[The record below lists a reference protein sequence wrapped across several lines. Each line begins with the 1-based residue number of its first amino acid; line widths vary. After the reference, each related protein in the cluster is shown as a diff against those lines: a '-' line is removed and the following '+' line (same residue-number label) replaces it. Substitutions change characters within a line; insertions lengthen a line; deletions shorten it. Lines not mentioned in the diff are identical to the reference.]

1 MLAINESK
9 RRPAQAGVTLIELII
24 VTAIVGI
31 LATAAVLPVIDYWQR
46 ETVIL
51 LADRLASALSLAQ
64 KTAQHRRVRTLL
76 TPRDASRG
84 WSSGWQ
90 LLEFAPDAGTAG
102 SVSRARTLLSEP
114 LPTAPTVQLHSNQPA
129 GALTYEPMGYSRISG
144 ATVTISSGRHRR
156 NVVIS
161 AAGRPR
167 VCKPNLNGD
176 C

>member
-1 MLAINESK
+1 MLAINKSK
-9 RRPAQAGVTLIELII
+9 RRPQQAGVTLIELII

-31 LATAAVLPVIDYWQR
+31 LATAAVPPVIDYWQR

-84 WSSGWQ
+84 WGSGWQ
-90 LLEFAPDAGTAG
+90 LLEFAPDAGTG
-102 SVSRARTLLSEP
+102 PVSGARTLLSEP
-114 LPTAPTVQLHSNQPA
+114 LPTEPMVQLYSNQPA
-129 GALTYEPMGYSRISG
+129 DALSYEPMGYSRIAG
-144 ATVTISSGRHRR
+144 ATMTISSGRHRR

-161 AAGRPR
+161 AAGRAR

>member
-24 VTAIVGI
+24 VMAIVGI

-46 ETVIL
+46 EMVIL
-51 LADRLASALSLAQ
+51 QADRLASALSLAQ

-84 WSSGWQ
+84 WASGWR
-90 LLEFAPDAGTAG
+90 LLEFPQGASADSA
-102 SVSRARTLLSEP
+102 SDARTLLSEP
-114 LPTAPTVQLHSNQPA
+114 LPTAPIVRLYSNRPPD
-129 GALTYEPMGYSRISG
+129 ALSYEPMGYSRISG
-144 ATVTISSGRHRR
+144 ATVAISSGRHRR

-161 AAGRPR
+161 AAGRAR
-167 VCKPNLNGD
+167 VCTPNSNGD

>member
-1 MLAINESK
+1 M
-9 RRPAQAGVTLIELII
+9 TLIELIV

-31 LATAAVLPVIDYWQR
+31 LATAAVLPVIDHWQR
-46 ETVIL
+46 ETVVL
-51 LADRLASALSLAQ
+51 LADRLASVLSLAQ

-76 TPRDASRG
+76 TPRDASHG

-90 LLEFAPDAGTAG
+90 LLEFAPDAGTG
-102 SVSRARTLLSEP
+102 PVSGARTLLSEA
-114 LPTAPTVQLHSNQPA
+114 LPTAPMVQLDSNQPA
-129 GALTYEPMGYSRISG
+129 DALSYEPMGYSRISG
-144 ATVTISSGRHRR
+144 ATMTISSGRHRR

-161 AAGRPR
+161 AAGRAR